1 MESSPSR
8 APQAPPGLAGR
19 PPTHPYHPNARPY
32 VGVWPDSTT
41 TRRTKFCT
49 RTQFDAAGKKHAHNL
64 SKSGLN
70 GLMMLPMPLR
80 EDGVALLDHERRRKS
95 CRPLPLRTPQRN
107 VSWRGGGVRG
117 SDGRGRGAGRR
128 AWEAHPSGSRPS
140 APSKRA
146 RNGQVAQCGQTYD
159 TPTHMRGKSF
169 PWARLAWASAGHVR
183 ARLSPARSDRS
194 DRAAA
199 HTCILSGGAPRSSRM
214 SAVVLSSRCIKSRRD
229 RSRGGFQH
237 HPNNFLCVRID
248 PSCTQE

>member
-1 MESSPSR
+1 MRLGRARIALESSPSR

-41 TRRTKFCT
+41 RRKTKFCT

-107 VSWRGGGVRG
+107 VRPQQRGGPGHSPQRRKSTCSSRVFVPFRTQKVQRLRNGCNGCPGVIISGHPETRPLQRPHQV
-117 SDGRGRGAGRR
+117 DHQEEPARCPRRRTPTLGAS
-128 AWEAHPSGSRPS
+128 EAHQRRRTVLPK
-140 APSKRA
+140 APA
-146 RNGQVAQCGQTYD
+146 C
-159 TPTHMRGKSF
+159 
-169 PWARLAWASAGHVR
+169 
-183 ARLSPARSDRS
+183 
-194 DRAAA
+194 
-199 HTCILSGGAPRSSRM
+199 
-214 SAVVLSSRCIKSRRD
+214 
-229 RSRGGFQH
+229 
-237 HPNNFLCVRID
+237 
-248 PSCTQE
+248 